1 MSDDKRGFTDQKRR
15 VATEADCAASWGGVK
30 NGVRFRC
37 YLCGHRFVPGDG
49 WRWVYS
55 AGQSQEIEGKRF
67 GVVNPMTCDSCDG
80 DDVLDRW
87 VKRNE
92 EFNSAKFWALH

>member
-1 MSDDKRGFTDQKRR
+1 MSFTDQKRR
-15 VATEADCAASWGGVK
+15 VATEEDCKRGWGGGK
-30 NGVRFRC
+30 NGVYFRC
-37 YLCGHRFVPGDG
+37 YLCGHKFKPGDG
-49 WRWVYS
+49 YRWIYS
-55 AGQSQEIEGKRF
+55 AGAGFVAEDGKRY

-92 EFNSAKFWALH
+92 EFNAPHFWALR